1 MSSPGGLHFG
11 TKPWSHPTA
20 YRLQCWDSSGQTT
33 HWAEAQPHASADKL
47 PKDFLIQAP
56 LDTPLD
62 SALPTRAPRLSS
74 IHQGQASVPPTR
86 KPEQASRPASR
97 TRGQTPE
104 ARKLRSCTLHTTS
117 ANAGQSLLGQA
128 GPWPLGNKRSALLG
142 HTGHLLLRAT
152 SSRYGNITCHIH
164 KNTNNNLD
172 KMR

>member
-1 MSSPGGLHFG
+1 MSSPGGWHFG

-33 HWAEAQPHASADKL
+33 HWAEAQPHASADRL

-62 SALPTRAPRLSS
+62 SALPTRAPRLSC

-104 ARKLRSCTLHTTS
+104 ARKLRSCTQRTTS
-117 ANAGQSLLGQA
+117 ANAGHHYWDKLA
-128 GPWPLGNKRSALLG
+128 PGPWVTRGVHSWDTQDISYWEPLLQAMETSP
-142 HTGHLLLRAT
+142 AT
-152 SSRYGNITCHIH
+152 YIKIPIT
-164 KNTNNNLD
+164 T
-172 KMR
+172 